1 MSPLRFEDAPSGAPL
16 IPAATDVLLR
26 DSDAGPECL
35 MLKKNRGQAFGG
47 MWVFPGGKVDAG
59 DVEPGDDEVDS
70 ARRAAVRESAEETGL
85 VLSDGDLV
93 PFSHWVPPEEAPKR
107 FSTWFF
113 VAELPE
119 GLADVVVDG
128 GEIGDHV
135 WTTADAVM
143 ARHAA
148 GEVEL
153 APPTWISL
161 WWLAQHASADAAL
174 DAARSVGE
182 IAKHFTHVHVVD
194 GVLVTV
200 WEPDA
205 GYESGDLDAP
215 GARNRLHM
223 PDGRAW
229 RYEREPVE

>member
-1 MSPLRFEDAPSGAPL
+1 LSPLRFEDRPTGAPL
-16 IPAATDVLLR
+16 IPAATVVLLR
-26 DSDAGPECL
+26 RGVDGRPETL

-59 DVEPGDDEVDS
+59 DVLEGEDELAA
-70 ARRAAVRESAEETGL
+70 ARRAALREAAEETGL
-85 VLSDGDLV
+85 VLGDADLV
-93 PFSHWVPPEEAPKR
+93 PLSHWVPPPEAPKR

-135 WTTADAVM
+135 WTTAADAM

-161 WWLAQHASADAAL
+161 WWLEQHATTEAAVA
-174 DAARSVGE
+174 AARSQPS

-194 GVLVTV
+194 GVLITV

-205 GYESGDLDAP
+205 GYDSGDLDAP
-215 GARNRLHM
+215 GPRNRLHM
-223 PDGRAW
+223 PNGTAW
-229 RYEREPVE
+229 TYERA

>member
-1 MSPLRFEDAPSGAPL
+1 MSPLRLEDQPTGAPL
-16 IPAATDVLLR
+16 IPAATVVLLR
-26 DSDAGPECL
+26 DGEGGPECL
-35 MLKKNRGQAFGG
+35 MLKKNRGQSFGG

-59 DVEPGDDEVDS
+59 DVHDGDEEIES

-85 VLSDGDLV
+85 VLTASDLV
-93 PFSHWVPPEEAPKR
+93 PFAHWVPPPEAPKR

-119 GLADVVVDG
+119 GLDDVVVDG

-135 WTTADAVM
+135 WTNVDDVLV
-143 ARHAA
+143 RHAA

-161 WWLAQHASADAAL
+161 WWLGQHGSAEGAVE
-174 DAARSVGE
+174 AARGMGE
-182 IAKHFTHVHVVD
+182 IAEHHTHVHVVD
-194 GVLVTV
+194 GTLVTL
-200 WEPDA
+200 WAPDA

-215 GARNRLHM
+215 GPRNRLHM

-229 RYEREPVE
+229 TYEQAD

>member
-1 MSPLRFEDAPSGAPL
+1 MSPLLFEDAPTGAPL
-16 IPAATDVLLR
+16 IPASTVVLLR
-26 DSDAGPECL
+26 DGDAGPECL

-47 MWVFPGGKVDAG
+47 MWVFPGGKVDEE
-59 DVEPGDDEVDS
+59 DVRPGDDELDA
-70 ARRAAVRESAEETGL
+70 ARRAAVREAAEETGL
-85 VLSDGDLV
+85 VLSGDDLV
-93 PFSHWVPPEEAPKR
+93 PLSHWVPPPEAPKR

-113 VAELPE
+113 VGELPE
-119 GLADVVVDG
+119 GLDDVVVDG

-135 WTTADAVM
+135 WTNVTDLM

-161 WWLAQHASADAAL
+161 WWLGEHASAAAAVQ
-174 DAARSVGE
+174 AARE
-182 IAKHFTHVHVVD
+182 LEHIQKHYTHVHVVD
-194 GVLVTV
+194 GVLITV

-229 RYEREPVE
+229 TYERHPVE